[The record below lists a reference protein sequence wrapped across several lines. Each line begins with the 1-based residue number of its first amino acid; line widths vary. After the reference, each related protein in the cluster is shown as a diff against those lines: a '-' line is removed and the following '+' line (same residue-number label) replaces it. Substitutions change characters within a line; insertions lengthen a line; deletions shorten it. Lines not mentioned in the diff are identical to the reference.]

1 MKIIG
6 IDVHAYAVGYVH
18 GTYVMS
24 GGRAAT
30 HEDGTL
36 VRLRTDEGLEGW
48 GEVTTLGRTYLPTSP
63 GTIRAGI
70 AELAPALLGLDPTRP
85 SVVNRVMDATLLGQP
100 YAKSALDVACWD
112 LAGRALDRPVA
123 DLLGG
128 VLTQRWPLYE
138 AVPLGDPAA
147 MAEFVHGRRSAGIE
161 RFQLKVGNEPRTD
174 VARTRACVEAGGD
187 DTVVVADANGGWD
200 LASARVAVH
209 GLAALS
215 GLPVFVE
222 QPCRSTADSA
232 LAHRGSP
239 LPLVLD
245 ESVST
250 LADVWS
256 AKQDAGAVSVNLKIS
271 RVGGLTRTALL
282 RDAMQELGL
291 RVSVEDMW
299 GGDVITAAVS
309 QLAASTRPE
318 SLFMTS
324 FFNDWTDGHVA
335 GHQPRSV
342 DGYGSLPD
350 GPGLG
355 VTVDLDR
362 LGAPLFTFAA

>member
-1 MKIIG
+1 MRITG
-6 IDVHAYAVGYVH
+6 IDVFSYAVGYVH

-36 VRLRTDEGLEGW
+36 VRLRTDEGLVGW

-63 GTIRAGI
+63 GTVRA
-70 AELAPALLGLDPTRP
+70 ALVELAPALLGLDPTNPAR
-85 SVVNRVMDATLLGQP
+85 VGQVMDATLLGQP
-100 YAKSALDVACWD
+100 YAKSPVDTACWD
-112 LAGRALDRPVA
+112 LFGRAVGRPVA

-128 VLTQRWPLYE
+128 VLLDRWPLYE
-138 AVPLGDPAA
+138 AVPLGDPGA
-147 MAEFVHGRRSAGIE
+147 MAEFVTARRAAGIE

-174 VARTRACVEAGGD
+174 VARTRACVEAGGPS
-187 DTVVVADANGGWD
+187 TVVVADANGGWD

-209 GLAALS
+209 GLAD
-215 GLPVFVE
+215 LPVFVE
-222 QPCRSTADSA
+222 QPCRSTADCA

-250 LADVWS
+250 LADVVA
-256 AKQDAGAVSVNLKIS
+256 AKHEAGAVSVNLKIS
-271 RVGGLTRTALL
+271 RCGGLTRTALL
-282 RDAMQELGL
+282 RDALQELGL
-291 RVSVEDMW
+291 RVSLEDMW
-299 GGDVITAAVS
+299 GGDVVTAAVS
-309 QLAASTRPE
+309 QLAASTRPG

-335 GHQPRSV
+335 GHRPRSV
-342 DGYGSLPD
+342 SGWGSLPG

-355 VTVDLDR
+355 VEVDAEA
-362 LGAPLFTFAA
+362 LGEPVFSLSA

>member
-1 MKIIG
+1 MRIIG
-6 IDVHAYAVGYVH
+6 IDVYAYAVGYVH

-36 VRLRTDEGLEGW
+36 VRLRTAEGLDGW

-63 GTIRAGI
+63 GTVRAGL
-70 AELAPALLGLDPTRP
+70 AELAPTLVGLDPTRL
-85 SVVNRVMDATLLGQP
+85 SLVNRVMDATLLGQP
-100 YAKSALDVACWD
+100 YVKSAVDIACWD

-128 VLTQRWPLYE
+128 VLTERWPLYE
-138 AVPLGDPAA
+138 AVPLGLPGA
-147 MAEFVHGRRSAGIE
+147 MAEFVQGRRAAGIE

-174 VARTRACVEAGGD
+174 VDRTRACVEAGGAS
-187 DTVVVADANGGWD
+187 TVVVADANGGWD
-200 LASARVAVH
+200 LASARIAVH
-209 GLAALS
+209 GLARLP
-215 GLPVFVE
+215 GPPVFVE
-222 QPCRSTADSA
+222 QPCRTTADSA

-250 LADVWS
+250 LADVWA
-256 AKQDAGAVSVNLKIS
+256 AKQDAGAVSINLKVS

-291 RVSVEDMW
+291 RVSLEDMW

-342 DGYGSLPD
+342 DGFGSLPD

-355 VTVDLDR
+355 ITVDVDR
-362 LGAPLFTFAA
+362 LGDPILTVSA

>member
-1 MKIIG
+1 MGPVKITR
-6 IDVHAYAVGYVH
+6 IDVHGYAVRYAH

-24 GGRAAT
+24 GGREAT
-30 HEDGTL
+30 HEEGTL
-36 VRLRTDEGLEGW
+36 VRLRTDEGLDGW

-63 GTIRAGI
+63 GTIRAAL
-70 AELAPALLGLDPTRP
+70 AELAPALLGLDPTNPAR
-85 SVVNRVMDATLLGQP
+85 VNRAMDAALLGQP
-100 YAKSALDVACWD
+100 YAKSPVDIACWD
-112 LAGRALDRPVA
+112 LAGQAAGRRVA

-128 VLTQRWPLYE
+128 VLTERWPLYE
-138 AVPLGDPAA
+138 AVPLGAPEA
-147 MAEFVHGRRSAGIE
+147 MAAFVDGRRGAGIE

-174 VARTRACVEAGGD
+174 VARTRACVEAGD
-187 DTVVVADANGGWD
+187 ESTVVVADANGGWD
-200 LASARVAVH
+200 LASARIAVH
-209 GLAALS
+209 GLEE
-215 GLPVFVE
+215 LPVFVE
-222 QPCRSTADSA
+222 QPCRTTADSA

-250 LADVWS
+250 LADVWA
-256 AKQDAGAVSVNLKIS
+256 AKQAGAVSVNLKIS

-282 RDAMQELGL
+282 RDALSALGM
-291 RVSVEDMW
+291 RVSLEDMW

-309 QLAASTRPE
+309 QLAAGTRPE

-335 GHQPRSV
+335 GHRPRSV
-342 DGYGSLPD
+342 DGFGSLPD

-355 VTVDLDR
+355 VTVDVDR
-362 LGAPLFTFAA
+362 LGEPLLSVGR

>member
-1 MKIIG
+1 VRITQV
-6 IDVHAYAVGYVH
+6 DVFSYAVGYVH

-36 VRLRTDEGLEGW
+36 VRLRTDECLDGW

-63 GTIRAGI
+63 GTIRAGL
-70 AELAPALLGLDPTRP
+70 AELAPALIGLDPTR
-85 SVVNRVMDATLLGQP
+85 VAHVNRVMDTTLLGQP
-100 YAKSALDVACWD
+100 YAKSAVDIACWD
-112 LAGRALDRPVA
+112 LAGQALDRPVA

-128 VLTQRWPLYE
+128 VLTPWWPLYE
-138 AVPLGDPAA
+138 AVPLGEPAS
-147 MAEFVHGRRSAGIE
+147 MAEFVRARREAGTE

-174 VARTRACVEAGGD
+174 VDRTRACVEAGGES
-187 DTVVVADANGGWD
+187 TVVVADANGGWD
-200 LASARVAVH
+200 LAAARVAVH
-209 GLAALS
+209 GLS
-215 GLPVFVE
+215 DLPVFVE
-222 QPCRSTADSA
+222 QPCRTTDDCA

-239 LPLVLD
+239 VPLVLD

-250 LADVWS
+250 LADLWA

-291 RVSVEDMW
+291 RVSLEDMW

-342 DGYGSLPD
+342 DGHGSLPD

-355 VTVDLDR
+355 ITVDADR
-362 LGAPLFTFAA
+362 LGEPLLRVA

>member
-6 IDVHAYAVGYVH
+6 IDVFSYPIGYVH

-24 GGRAAT
+24 GGREAT
-30 HEDGTL
+30 HQDGTL
-36 VRLRTDEGLEGW
+36 VRVRTDEGVTGW
-48 GEVTTLGRTYLPTSP
+48 GEVATLGRTYLPTSP
-63 GTIRAGI
+63 GTIRAAL
-70 AELAPALLGLDPTRP
+70 AELAPALLGLDPTNPARLG
-85 SVVNRVMDATLLGQP
+85 RVMDATLLGQP
-100 YAKSALDVACWD
+100 YAKSAVDVACWD
-112 LAGRALDRPVA
+112 VFGQALGRPVA

-128 VLTQRWPLYE
+128 VLTERWPLYE

-147 MAEFVHGRRSAGIE
+147 MAAFVTTRRAAGID

-174 VARTRACVEAGGD
+174 VARTRACVEAGGST
-187 DTVVVADANGGWD
+187 TVVVADANGGWD
-200 LASARVAVH
+200 LAAARIALQ
-209 GLAALS
+209 GLAD
-215 GLPVFVE
+215 LPVFVE
-222 QPCRSTADSA
+222 QPCRTTEDCA
-232 LAHRGSP
+232 LVSRGSA

-250 LADVWS
+250 LADVWA
-256 AKQDAGAVSVNLKIS
+256 AKHDAGAVSVNLKIS

-282 RDAMQELGL
+282 RDALQELGL

-299 GGDVITAAVS
+299 GGDVVTAAVS

-335 GHQPRSV
+335 GYRPRSV
-342 DGYGSLPD
+342 DGFGCLPD

-355 VTVDLDR
+355 ITVDAEP
-362 LGAPLFTFAA
+362 LGEPLLTVAA

>member
-1 MKIIG
+1 MKIIAV
-6 IDVHAYAVGYVH
+6 DVFGYAVRYAH

-36 VRLRTDEGLEGW
+36 VRLRTDEGPDGW
-48 GEVTTLGRTYLPTSP
+48 GEVTTLGRTYLPVSP
-63 GTIRAGI
+63 GTIRAGL
-70 AELAPALLGLDPTRP
+70 ADLAPALIGLDPTRP
-85 SVVNRVMDATLLGQP
+85 AQIGRVMDATLLGQP
-100 YAKSALDVACWD
+100 YAKSAVDIACWD
-112 LAGRALDRPVA
+112 LAGKALDRPVA

-128 VLTQRWPLYE
+128 VLTERWPLYE
-138 AVPLGDPAA
+138 AVPLGAPAA
-147 MAEFVHGRRSAGIE
+147 MAEFVGARRAVGIE

-200 LASARVAVH
+200 LASARQAVH
-209 GLAALS
+209 GMVD
-215 GLPVFVE
+215 LPVFVE
-222 QPCRSTADSA
+222 QPCRTTADSA

-250 LADVWS
+250 LADVWA
-256 AKQDAGAVSVNLKIS
+256 AKQEAGAVSINLKIS

-291 RVSVEDMW
+291 RVSLEDMW

-335 GHQPRSV
+335 GHRPRSV
-342 DGYGSLPD
+342 DGFGAPLD

-355 VTVDLDR
+355 ITVDVER
-362 LGAPLFTFAA
+362 LGRPLLSVGR

>member
-6 IDVHAYAVGYVH
+6 VDVYAYAVGYVH

-36 VRLRTDEGLEGW
+36 VRLRTDEGPVGW

-63 GTIRAGI
+63 GTIRAAL
-70 AELAPALLGLDPTRP
+70 AELAPALLGLDPTRLAQ
-85 SVVNRVMDATLLGQP
+85 VNRVLDATLLGQP
-100 YAKSALDVACWD
+100 YAKSAVDIACWD
-112 LAGRALDRPVA
+112 LTGQAVDRPVA

-128 VLTQRWPLYE
+128 VLTRRWPLYE
-138 AVPLGDPAA
+138 AVPLGEPAA
-147 MAEFVHGRRSAGIE
+147 MAEFVSGRRAAGIE
-161 RFQLKVGNEPRTD
+161 RFQLKVGNEPRGD
-174 VARTRACVEAGGD
+174 VARTRACVEAGGTS
-187 DTVVVADANGGWD
+187 TVVVADANGGWD
-200 LASARVAVH
+200 LASARIAVH
-209 GLAALS
+209 GMS
-215 GLPVFVE
+215 DLPVFVE
-222 QPCRSTADSA
+222 QPCRTTADSA

-291 RVSVEDMW
+291 RVSLEDMW

-342 DGYGSLPD
+342 NGHGSLPD

-355 VTVDLDR
+355 ITVDTSLLGEPLLTLD
-362 LGAPLFTFAA
+362 A

>member
-1 MKIIG
+1 VKIIG
-6 IDVHAYAVGYVH
+6 IDVYAYAVGYVH

-36 VRLRTDEGLEGW
+36 VRLRTDEGLDGW

-63 GTIRAGI
+63 GTIRAAL
-70 AELAPALLGLDPTRP
+70 AELAPALLGLDPTRL
-85 SVVNRVMDATLLGQP
+85 SLVNQVMDATLLGQP
-100 YAKSALDVACWD
+100 YAKSAVDIACWD
-112 LAGRALDRPVA
+112 LTGRALNRPVA

-138 AVPLGDPAA
+138 AVPLGEPAA
-147 MAEFVHGRRSAGIE
+147 MAEFVRGRRSAGIE

-174 VARTRACVEAGGD
+174 VDRTRACVEAGGAS
-187 DTVVVADANGGWD
+187 TVVVADANGGWD

-209 GLAALS
+209 GLAD
-215 GLPVFVE
+215 LPVFVE
-222 QPCRSTADSA
+222 QPCRTTADSA

-250 LADVWS
+250 LADVWA
-256 AKQDAGAVSVNLKIS
+256 AKQEAGAVSVNLKIS
-271 RVGGLTRTALL
+271 RVGGITRTALL

-291 RVSVEDMW
+291 RVSLEDMW

-309 QLAASTRPE
+309 QLAASTRPG

-335 GHQPRSV
+335 GHQPCSV
-342 DGYGSLPD
+342 DGHGSLPD

-355 VTVDLDR
+355 ITVDLDR
-362 LGAPLFTFAA
+362 LGEPLLTVTG

>member
-1 MKIIG
+1 MRITG
-6 IDVHAYAVGYVH
+6 VDVFAYAVGYVH

-24 GGRAAT
+24 GGRVAT

-36 VRLRTDEGLEGW
+36 VRVRTDEGLTGW

-63 GTIRAGI
+63 GTIRAAL
-70 AELAPALLGLDPTRP
+70 AELAPALLGLDPTNLSR
-85 SVVNRVMDATLLGQP
+85 VNRVMDATLLGQP
-100 YAKSALDVACWD
+100 YAKSPIDVACWD
-112 LAGRALDRPVA
+112 LAGQALDRPVA
-123 DLLGG
+123 ALLGG
-128 VLTQRWPLYE
+128 VLTDRWPLYE
-138 AVPLGDPAA
+138 AVPLGEPAA
-147 MAEFVHGRRSAGIE
+147 MAAFVGVRRAAGIE
-161 RFQLKVGNEPRTD
+161 RFQLKVGNEAGAD
-174 VARTRACVEAGGD
+174 VARTRACVEAGGES
-187 DTVVVADANGGWD
+187 TVVVADANGGWD
-200 LASARVAVH
+200 LASARTAIG
-209 GLAALS
+209 GLA

-222 QPCRSTADSA
+222 QPCRTTPDCAF
-232 LAHRGSP
+232 AHRGSP

-250 LADVWS
+250 LADVWE
-256 AKQDAGAVSVNLKIS
+256 AKHVAGAASVNLKIS

-291 RVSVEDMW
+291 RVSLEDMW

-335 GHQPRSV
+335 GHRPRSV
-342 DGYGSLPD
+342 DGHGSLPD

-355 VTVDLDR
+355 ITVDTDR
-362 LGAPLFTFAA
+362 LGAPLLSLSA

>member
-1 MKIIG
+1 MKITG
-6 IDVHAYAVGYVH
+6 MDVYAYAVGYVH

-36 VRLRTDEGLEGW
+36 VRLRTDEGLDGW

-63 GTIRAGI
+63 GTIRAGL

-85 SVVNRVMDATLLGQP
+85 SLVNQVMDATLLGQP
-100 YAKSALDVACWD
+100 YVKSAVDIACWD

-128 VLTQRWPLYE
+128 VVNERWPLYE

-147 MAEFVHGRRSAGIE
+147 MAEFVQDRRGAGIE
-161 RFQLKVGNEPRTD
+161 RFQLKVGNEPGTD
-174 VARTRACVEAGGD
+174 VARTRACVEAGG
-187 DTVVVADANGGWD
+187 TSTIVVADANGGWD
-200 LASARVAVH
+200 LASARVALH
-209 GLAALS
+209 GLA
-215 GLPVFVE
+215 GLADQPVFVE
-222 QPCRSTADSA
+222 QPCRTTADCA

-250 LADVWS
+250 LADVWA
-256 AKQDAGAVSVNLKIS
+256 AKQEAGAVSVNLKIS
-271 RVGGLTRTALL
+271 RLGGLTRTALL
-282 RDAMQELGL
+282 RDVMQELGL
-291 RVSVEDMW
+291 RVSLEDMW

-309 QLAASTRPE
+309 QLAASTRQG

-342 DGYGSLPD
+342 DGHGSLPD

-355 VTVDLDR
+355 IMVDASL
-362 LGAPLFTFAA
+362 LGEPLLTLSA

>member
-1 MKIIG
+1 VRITG
-6 IDVHAYAVGYVH
+6 IDVYAYAVGYVH

-24 GGRAAT
+24 GGREAT

-36 VRLRTDEGLEGW
+36 VRLRTDEGLVGW

-63 GTIRAGI
+63 GTIRAGL

-85 SVVNRVMDATLLGQP
+85 SVVNRVLDATLLGQP
-100 YAKSALDVACWD
+100 YAKSAVDIACWD
-112 LAGRALDRPVA
+112 LAGKALDRPVA

-128 VLTQRWPLYE
+128 VLTERWPLYE
-138 AVPLGDPAA
+138 AVPLGEPAA
-147 MAEFVHGRRSAGIE
+147 MAAFVARRRAAGIE
-161 RFQLKVGNEPRTD
+161 RFQLKVGNEPRAD
-174 VARTRACVEAGGD
+174 VDRTRACVEAGGPS
-187 DTVVVADANGGWD
+187 TVVVADANGGWD
-200 LASARVAVH
+200 LASARTAVH
-209 GLAALS
+209 GLAGLS
-215 GLPVFVE
+215 GPPVFVE
-222 QPCRSTADSA
+222 QPCRTTADCA
-232 LAHRGSP
+232 LVHRGSP

-250 LADVWS
+250 LADVWA

-291 RVSVEDMW
+291 RVSLEDMW

-342 DGYGSLPD
+342 DGHGSLPD

-355 VTVDLDR
+355 VEVDVSL
-362 LGAPLFTFAA
+362 LGEPVLTLSA

>member
-1 MKIIG
+1 MRITG
-6 IDVHAYAVGYVH
+6 VDVFGYAVGYVH

-30 HEDGTL
+30 LEDGTL
-36 VRLRTDEGLEGW
+36 VRLRTDDGLVGW

-63 GTIRAGI
+63 GTIRA
-70 AELAPALLGLDPTRP
+70 ALVELAPALLGLDPTNP
-85 SVVNRVMDATLLGQP
+85 AAVNQAMDATLLGQP
-100 YAKSALDVACWD
+100 YAKSALDTACWD
-112 LAGRALDRPVA
+112 LFGRAVDRPVA

-138 AVPLGDPAA
+138 AVPLGEPAA
-147 MAEFVHGRRSAGIE
+147 MADFVVARRQAGIE

-174 VARTRACVEAGGD
+174 VARTRACVEAGGGT
-187 DTVVVADANGGWD
+187 TVVVADANGGWD

-209 GLAALS
+209 GLRD
-215 GLPVFVE
+215 LPVFVE
-222 QPCRSTADSA
+222 QPCRSTADCA
-232 LAHRGSP
+232 LAHAGSP

-250 LADVWS
+250 LDDVWA
-256 AKQDAGAVSVNLKIS
+256 AKHEAGAVSVNLKIS

-291 RVSVEDMW
+291 RVSLEDMW
-299 GGDVITAAVS
+299 GGDVVTAAVS
-309 QLAASTRPE
+309 QLAASTRPA

-335 GHQPRSV
+335 GHRPRSV

-355 VTVDLDR
+355 VTVDAER
-362 LGAPLFTFAA
+362 LGAPVFSLSA

>member
-1 MKIIG
+1 MRITG
-6 IDVHAYAVGYVH
+6 FDVFGYAVGYVH

-36 VRLRTDEGLEGW
+36 VRLRTDEGLVGW

-63 GTIRAGI
+63 ATIRAGL
-70 AELAPALLGLDPTRP
+70 AELAPAVLGLDPTNP
-85 SVVNRVMDATLLGQP
+85 AALNQAMDATLLGQP
-100 YAKSALDVACWD
+100 YAKSPVDTACWD
-112 LAGRALDRPVA
+112 LFGQAVGRPVA

-128 VLTQRWPLYE
+128 VLQRTWPLYE
-138 AVPLGDPAA
+138 AVPLGEPAA
-147 MAEFVHGRRSAGIE
+147 MAAFVEARREAGID

-174 VARTRACVEAGGD
+174 VARTRACVEAGGAS
-187 DTVVVADANGGWD
+187 TVVVADANGGWD
-200 LASARVAVH
+200 LASAQLAVH
-209 GLAALS
+209 GLRDLD
-215 GLPVFVE
+215 VFVE
-222 QPCRSTADSA
+222 QPCRTTADSA
-232 LAHRGSP
+232 AAHRGSP

-250 LADVWS
+250 LADVWA
-256 AKQDAGAVSVNLKIS
+256 AKQEAGAVSINLKIS

-282 RDAMQELGL
+282 RDALQELGL
-291 RVSVEDMW
+291 RVSLEDMW
-299 GGDVITAAVS
+299 GGDVVTAAVA
-309 QLAASTRPE
+309 QLAASTRPA

-335 GHQPRSV
+335 GRQPRSV
-342 DGYGSLPD
+342 DGLGSLPD

-355 VTVDLDR
+355 VTVDAER
-362 LGAPLFTFAA
+362 LGPPLLSLSL

>member
-1 MKIIG
+1 MRITG

-36 VRLRTDEGLEGW
+36 VSLRTDEGLVGW

-63 GTIRAGI
+63 GTIRAAL
-70 AELAPALLGLDPTRP
+70 AELAPALLGLDPTNPRRL
-85 SVVNRVMDATLLGQP
+85 NQVMDATLLGQP
-100 YAKSALDVACWD
+100 YAKSAVDMACWD
-112 LAGRALDRPVA
+112 LFGRAVDRPVA

-128 VLTQRWPLYE
+128 VLTERWPLYE
-138 AVPLGDPAA
+138 AVPLGEPAA
-147 MAEFVHGRRSAGIE
+147 MADFVTSRRAAGIE
-161 RFQLKVGNEPRTD
+161 RFQLKVGNEPGTD
-174 VARTRACVEAGGD
+174 VARTRACVEAGGPS
-187 DTVVVADANGGWD
+187 TVVVADANGGWD
-200 LASARVAVH
+200 LASARSAVR
-209 GLAALS
+209 GL
-215 GLPVFVE
+215 GELPGAPVYVE
-222 QPCRSTADSA
+222 QPCRSTADCA
-232 LAHRGSP
+232 LALRGSA

-250 LADVWS
+250 LADLVA
-256 AKQDAGAVSVNLKIS
+256 AKHEAGAVSVNLKIS

-299 GGDVITAAVS
+299 GGDVVTAAVS
-309 QLAASTRPE
+309 HLAASTASG

-335 GHQPRSV
+335 GHRPRSV
-342 DGYGSLPD
+342 DGHGSLPD

-355 VTVDLDR
+355 VTVDAER
-362 LGAPLFTFAA
+362 LGAPVFSLSA